1 MGIGLIIFI
10 AVLVAIVVLV
20 AIWVVSVQR
29 RLVSIDELVG
39 NALSQIGV
47 QQNTRWD
54 ALGALADLTKQY
66 DEHEYNT
73 LMDVIGKRQP
83 IGQTS
88 TAKDVEAQENFLTE
102 AMNKFLAVAE
112 AYPDLKANTM
122 YTETMQGVK
131 QYEENVRLARM
142 TYNDTVTK
150 FNRVVRQF
158 PTSIVAGMLG
168 FPVKDYLQTEEA
180 KTEMPSMKR

>member
-1 MGIGLIIFI
+1 MSGGIIALIVIL
-10 AVLVAIVVLV
+10 VLVALIVV
-20 AIWVVSVQR
+20 WVISVQR
-29 RLVSIDELVG
+29 RLVSIDELCG
-39 NALSQIGV
+39 NAMSQIGV

-73 LMDVIGKRQP
+73 LMNVIGKRQP
-83 IGQTS
+83 IGNKS
-88 TAKDVEAQENFLTE
+88 TAKDAEAQENFLTE
-102 AMNKFLAVAE
+102 AMSRFMAVAE
-112 AYPDLKANTM
+112 QYPDLKANTM
-122 YTETMQGVK
+122 YIETMQGVK

-158 PTSIVAGMLG
+158 PTNLVANMLG
-168 FPVKDYLQTEEA
+168 FPVKDYLQTEDE
-180 KTEMPSMKR
+180 KKEMPSMTR

>member
-1 MGIGLIIFI
+1 MSGGIIAIIVI
-10 AVLVAIVVLV
+10 VALVAIIAV
-20 AIWVVSVQR
+20 WVISVQR
-29 RLVSIDELVG
+29 KLVSIDELVG
-39 NALSQIGV
+39 NAMSQIGV

-54 ALGALADLTKQY
+54 ALNALADLTKQY

-73 LMDVIGKRQP
+73 LKDVISHRQS
-83 IGQTS
+83 ITAQSS
-88 TAKDVEAQENFLTE
+88 TADAEAQENFLTQ
-102 AMNKFLAVAE
+102 AMNRFMAVAE

-122 YTETMQGVK
+122 YTETMKGVK

-168 FPVKDYLQTEEA
+168 FPVKEYLKTEEA
-180 KTEMPSMKR
+180 KTEMPTMTR

>member
-1 MGIGLIIFI
+1 MTGGIIAIIILVVLIALI
-10 AVLVAIVVLV
+10 AV
-20 AIWVVSVQR
+20 WVISVQR
-29 RLVSIDELVG
+29 RLVSIDELCS
-39 NALSQIGV
+39 NAMSQIGV

-54 ALGALADLTKQY
+54 ALNALADLTKQY

-73 LMDVIGKRQP
+73 LKDVISHRQA
-83 IGQTS
+83 ITANS
-88 TAKDVEAQENFLTE
+88 TAADAEAQENFLTQ
-102 AMNKFLAVAE
+102 AMSRFMAVAE

-180 KTEMPSMKR
+180 KKDMPDMKR

>member
-1 MGIGLIIFI
+1 MSVGIIIAII
-10 AVLVAIVVLV
+10 AIVLVALITV
-20 AIWVVSVQR
+20 WVISVQR
-29 RLVSIDELVG
+29 RLVSIDELCG
-39 NALSQIGV
+39 NAMSQIGV

-54 ALGALADLTKQY
+54 ALNALADLTKQY

-73 LMDVIGKRQP
+73 LKDVIAHRQP
-83 IGQTS
+83 ITANS
-88 TAKDVEAQENFLTE
+88 TAADAEAQENFLTQ
-102 AMNKFLAVAE
+102 AMSRFMAVAE
-112 AYPDLKANTM
+112 QYPDLKANTM
-122 YTETMQGVK
+122 YIETMQGVK

-158 PTSIVAGMLG
+158 PTSLVAGMLG

-180 KTEMPSMKR
+180 KKDMPDMKR